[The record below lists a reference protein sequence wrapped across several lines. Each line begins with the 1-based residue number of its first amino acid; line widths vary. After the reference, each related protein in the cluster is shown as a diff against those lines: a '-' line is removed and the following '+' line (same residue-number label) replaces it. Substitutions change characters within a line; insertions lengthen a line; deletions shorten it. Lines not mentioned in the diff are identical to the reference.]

1 MRRTHLLCIAAFA
14 ASGIISGCR
23 TGQIA
28 DTPVAGPQFQKSG
41 FVPQAVI
48 YRTDGDYFDNVPVA
62 LDRRGG
68 TVLVSYPAPGDITE
82 SSMPIRLAEGYLL
95 DRRGITANSA
105 FTRYTYA
112 EYSAM
117 SKAPSPAD
125 LLGAVIPGAFVTKIV
140 SLPMTVREAV
150 SDTASVNRMIRSNSS
165 ELKIVYES
173 PKY

>member
-1 MRRTHLLCIAAFA
+1 MRRTHLLCIAFA

-23 TGQIA
+23 TGQNA
-28 DTPVAGPQFQKSG
+28 DTPVSGPQLQKSG

-48 YRTDGDYFDNVPVA
+48 YRTDGDYFDNVPVT

-68 TVLVSYPAPGDITE
+68 TALVSYPAPGDLTK

-117 SKAPSPAD
+117 SKAPTPAD
-125 LLGAVIPGAFVTKIV
+125 LLGAVIPGAVVTKIV
-140 SLPMTVREAV
+140 RLPMTVREAV

-165 ELKIVYES
+165 ELKIVYEF